1 MTSHKPIKSDHFSPQ
16 NSHQLYI
23 ERVSEDAR
31 IHNQNSLIDLG
42 INIFKNAGQ
51 NNIIQ
56 PFGGKKLDLAD
67 DFWDFK
73 LINGLQSM
81 KRGFFQIVKE
91 PEIRDIAGVATWAA
105 YVLYNAGNNLNEH
118 YLYYA
123 NVGTIVNR
131 YAICGNLITNDF
143 VPLPGIDGK
152 KQFLISLLNKPFY
165 VSRAE
170 FVEDNQ
176 FGKMK
181 EVLWF
186 KLS

>member
-1 MTSHKPIKSDHFSPQ
+1 MLFPRPIRSDNCSPQ
-16 NSHQLYI
+16 ANHQLYI
-23 ERVSEDAR
+23 ERVSEDPR
-31 IHNQNSLIDLG
+31 IHSQDSLINLG
-42 INIFKNAGQ
+42 TTIFNNAGQ
-51 NNIIQ
+51 KNIIQ
-56 PFGGKKLDLAD
+56 PFGDTRLDLTN

-81 KRGFFQIVKE
+81 KRGFFKMVKE
-91 PEIRDIAGVATWAA
+91 PEIRDIAGVDTWAA
-105 YVLYNAGNNLNEH
+105 YMLYNAGNNLNEH

-131 YAICGNLITNDF
+131 YAFCGNLITNEI
-143 VPLPGIDGK
+143 VPMPGVAGK
-152 KQFLISLLNKPFY
+152 EQFLTSLLNKPFY

-170 FVEDNQ
+170 FVEDSQ
-176 FGKMK
+176 YGRMK